1 MPRDGSKQGYVTWW
15 RSPGY
20 CDSPHLDYLG
30 EFQLL
35 KFHPLIRS
43 FARICG
49 RECSL
54 VFGLESRVTILL
66 KRGRSGDEVSGLS
79 LTFLRAAGQST
90 ISLDLSVSEGKIAVA
105 MPIPPV
111 EMGPKPV
118 NVF

>member
-20 CDSPHLDYLG
+20 CDSPHLGYLG